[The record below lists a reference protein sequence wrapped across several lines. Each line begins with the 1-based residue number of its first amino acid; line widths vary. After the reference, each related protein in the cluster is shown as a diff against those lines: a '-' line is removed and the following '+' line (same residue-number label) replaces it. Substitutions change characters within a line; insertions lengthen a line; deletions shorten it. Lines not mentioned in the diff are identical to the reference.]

1 MARPC
6 GRTTL
11 GVVTTPTPGPTPRD
25 PSEGPT
31 PSSDLEPLPVSTGRI
46 IVAGILAW
54 GAALVLT
61 LVVPALNEGSR
72 DWWPWTC
79 VAGVLLGSLG
89 LAYVRRGRGNAA
101 QVSDPDSH
109 RYY

>member
-1 MARPC
+1 VTKRTP
-6 GRTTL
+6 GRTPEEPRGELTSPPDL
-11 GVVTTPTPGPTPRD
+11 APLSLPTD
-25 PSEGPT
+25 
-31 PSSDLEPLPVSTGRI
+31 RI

-54 GAALVLT
+54 GVALVLT
-61 LVVPALNEGSR
+61 LVVPTLNEGPR

-79 VAGVLLGSLG
+79 LAGVLLGFLG

-101 QVSDPDSH
+101 QVTDPDSH